1 MTEKKMFEVL
11 TRGGAE
17 KFKSDVPW
25 AAISITTEPPWPE
38 LSEEN
43 RVGLLQLEFLD
54 AEFVRPSHKWGAGL
68 HIFDEADAVQILDF
82 VQEMWPEVE
91 CFMVHCAA
99 GISRSP
105 AVAAAIEKIYYD
117 NDSYWF
123 NTRTPNMLVYRNIL
137 NVYHEKYS
145 ETAEES

>member
-1 MTEKKMFEVL
+1 MADKKKFEVL
-11 TRGGAE
+11 TRGYAE
-17 KFKSDVPW
+17 QFKSDVPW
-25 AAISITTEPPWPE
+25 AAISITTEPPWPD

-54 AEFVRPSHKWGAGL
+54 AEFVRPTHKWGAGF
-68 HIFDEADAVQILDF
+68 HIFDEDDAIQLLDF
-82 VQEMWPEVE
+82 VKEMWPQVE

-105 AVAAAIEKIYYD
+105 AVAAAIEKIYYGD
-117 NDSYWF
+117 DQYWF
-123 NTRTPNMLVYRNIL
+123 NTRTPNMLVYSKIL
-137 NVYHEKYS
+137 NVHNEKYS